1 MKNKYINIKLK
12 SNRVIGSNQK
22 CFIIA
27 EAGVNHNGK
36 LSYGKKLIDIAAAA
50 GADAVKF
57 QTFNADEIILK
68 KAPKAKYHIETTG
81 SDKQQS
87 WYELLKTQE
96 INFEMH
102 KQLIEYCKKKKI
114 LFMSTPYDKKSVDL
128 LNNLDVEIFKIASSD
143 INNFQLIEY
152 IAKKGKPVILSTA
165 MSNLNVVQTSV
176 KILKRYLKDKFVI
189 MQCTGSYPAPLNE
202 ANLNVIKTYKKK
214 FNCLVG
220 YSDHVM
226 GEMAALASIP
236 LGICCYEK
244 HITINKRLPGPDHR
258 ASLEKKEFANLVR
271 NIRKI
276 ELSLGDGKK
285 VISKPEMKNH
295 KKLKKYFVAT
305 KNINKGD
312 IITENSFTA
321 KRTGGKGV
329 SAADYY
335 KLLNSRAKRKFKI
348 NHIIKI

>member
-1 MKNKYINIKLK
+1 MKNKLINIKLK
-12 SNRVIGSNQK
+12 SNRFIGNKEK

-36 LSYGKKLIDIAAAA
+36 LSYGKKLIDIAVAA

-57 QTFNADEIILK
+57 QSFNAEEIILK
-68 KAPKAKYHIETTG
+68 KAPKARYHIETTG
-81 SDKQQS
+81 SDKKQS

-96 INFEMH
+96 ISLEMH
-102 KQLIEYCKKKKI
+102 KQLIKYCKKKKI

-128 LNNLDVEIFKIASSD
+128 LNSLDAEIFKIASTD

-165 MSNLNVVQTSV
+165 MSNFKEVQTSV
-176 KILKRYLKDKFVI
+176 GILKKHLKDKFII
-189 MQCTGSYPAPLNE
+189 MQCTGSYPAPLSE

-226 GEMAALASIP
+226 GDIAALASIP

-244 HITINKRLPGPDHR
+244 HITINKKLPGPDHR
-258 ASLEKKEFANLVR
+258 ASLEKKEFVNLVR

-295 KKLKKYFVAT
+295 KKLKKYFVASKKIQKGQKFT
-305 KNINKGD
+305 NKNIV
-312 IITENSFTA
+312 A
-321 KRTGGKGV
+321 KRTGGTGLK
-329 SAADYY
+329 ADNYF
-335 KLLNSRAKRKFKI
+335 KLLNKTAKKEYAV
-348 NHIIKI
+348 NEIIEL

>member
-12 SNRVIGSNQK
+12 SNRVIGNNQK

-96 INFEMH
+96 ISFEMH

-165 MSNLNVVQTSV
+165 MSNFNVVQKSV

-189 MQCTGSYPAPLNE
+189 MQCTGSYPAPLND
-202 ANLNVIKTYKKK
+202 ANLNVIKNYKKN

-220 YSDHVM
+220 YSDHVK
-226 GEMAALASIP
+226 GEIAALASIS

-244 HITINKRLPGPDHR
+244 HITINKNLPGPDHR
-258 ASLEKKEFANLVR
+258 ASLEKKDFVKLVK
-271 NIRKI
+271 NIREI

-285 VISKPEMKNH
+285 VILKTEKSNH
-295 KKLKKYFVAT
+295 KKLKKYFVAI

-312 IITENSFTA
+312 IIKENSFAA
-321 KRTGGKGV
+321 KRTGGKGI
-329 SAADYY
+329 SADNYY
-335 KLLNSRAKRKFKI
+335 KLLNSKAKNNFKKDQ
-348 NHIIKI
+348 IIKF